1 MLPERDLIGIID
13 ERARIVYALSTHPTM
28 MFHLTGSYALGG
40 YSKDS
45 DLDFFTDV
53 KTLDTVFLTG
63 IGFYREAT
71 AGNYRDALGCEV
83 FGHEHGVHI
92 QVVKDVDLKLRAQN
106 ILLHQHRTLG
116 GFLARIKKTCT
127 PAVASEIWNLAIEL
141 ARRERGA

>member
-13 ERARIVYALSTHPTM
+13 GRARIVYALSTHPTM

-53 KTLDTVFLTG
+53 ETIDIAFLS
-63 IGFYREAT
+63 ILEFYREA
-71 AGNYRDALGCEV
+71 AADSYRDSLGCMI
-83 FGHEHGVHI
+83 FGHNCGIHI

-106 ILLHQHRTLG
+106 ILVRHHTLSV
-116 GFLARIKKTCT
+116 FLAQIKKTCS
-127 PAVASEIWNLAIEL
+127 PATASEIWNLAVEL
-141 ARRERGA
+141 ARREREI